1 MTQDSTE
8 TGSGSTELTGLLEQ
22 CIAMKAS
29 DLHLSA
35 WSPPIVR
42 LNGRLEPLADAPLSD
57 AAVHRI
63 ATGLMHELQRA
74 IFQEQHTLDVALSL
88 PGGVRFRV
96 NVFRER
102 GHTALAIRRLDDRFR
117 TLAELN
123 LPLRLGELA
132 DLRDGLVLVTGP
144 TGSGKS
150 TTLAT
155 MIHQI
160 NSTRACHILTVEDPI
175 EYVHANLRSLV
186 HQREL
191 HRDVPTFAD
200 AVRSALREDP
210 DVILVGEMRDTETM
224 RAAITAAETGHLVYS
239 TLHTGDAVGALDRMI
254 GMFPAGEQES
264 IRAQLSMVLRA
275 VVAQRLLPALNGA
288 GRAPAV
294 EVLRVTPA
302 VANLIRTGKS
312 QQIYSAIETGA
323 ALGMQTLEQSL
334 AGLVSNE
341 RVAMDAARML
351 VRDARSFEGH
361 LRLIRQAAP
370 VPGGEAMPFGSRTP
384 PARPE
389 KE

>member
-1 MTQDSTE
+1 MAELHSE
-8 TGSGSTELTGLLEQ
+8 STELTGMLEQ
-22 CIAMKAS
+22 CVTLRAS

-42 LNGRLEPLADAPLSD
+42 VDGRLEPLAAEPLSD

-63 ATGLMHELQRA
+63 ALTLMQESQQNV
-74 IFQEQHTLDVALSL
+74 FQQHHTLDLALSL
-88 PGGVRFRV
+88 PGGVRFRI
-96 NVFRER
+96 NLFRER

-123 LPLRLGELA
+123 LPPRLGELA

-160 NSTRACHILTVEDPI
+160 NSTRSCHILTVEDPI
-175 EYVHANLRSLV
+175 EYLHANLRSLV

-254 GMFPAGEQES
+254 GMFPAGEQDS
-264 IRAQLSMVLRA
+264 IRAQISMVLRA

-288 GRAPAV
+288 GRVPAV

-312 QQIYSAIETGA
+312 QQIYSAIETGTSI
-323 ALGMQTLEQSL
+323 GMQTLEQSL
-334 AGLVSNE
+334 ASLVAGE
-341 RVAMDAARML
+341 RAAPDAARML
-351 VRDARSFEGH
+351 VRDVRSFEGH
-361 LRLIRQAAP
+361 LRLIRRSTT
-370 VPGGEAMPFGSRTP
+370 MPDREPMPSDLRP
-384 PARPE
+384 LPARLE